1 MRRPDDEFLLAGPR
15 LIRFGMIRW
24 VDFSEIERL
33 KIVVHHDGGADTVA
47 GIQAIEALM
56 LLKPSALE
64 SRRLRW
70 KKGAWMLHNLVG
82 HPLMQVLALFRRYR
96 WAMKIHD
103 VTVPR
108 PVLE

>member
-15 LIRFGMIRW
+15 LIRLGAIRW

-33 KIVVHHDGGADTVA
+33 RIVVHHDEGADTVA

-64 SRRLRW
+64 NRRLRW
-70 KKGAWMLHNLVG
+70 KKGAWILHNLVG
-82 HPLMQVLALFRRYR
+82 HPLMQILAFFRLYR
-96 WAMKIHD
+96 LAMKAHD
-103 VTVPR
+103 GTVPR
-108 PVLE
+108 PE